1 MTAGK
6 DWQFLYTIHG
16 KDTKNCC
23 TIDYISHNVNSTIT
37 LLLIPSFHPDRFEI
51 NEHPAKAFPKMI
63 KYLYRILA
71 HIFFHHSNLFNSL
84 DEKFKISERLTL
96 YCKKFK
102 IMESKDFII
111 KL

>member
-6 DWQFLYTIHG
+6 DWQFLCTLYC

-23 TIDYISHNVNSTIT
+23 AIDYVSHNIGTTIKV
-37 LLLIPSFHPDRFEI
+37 LLNPSFYPDRFEI
-51 NEHPAKAFPKMI
+51 GNYQAKAFPRMI
-63 KYLYRILA
+63 KYLYRTLA
-71 HIFFHHSNLFNSL
+71 HIFFHHRNLFKTL
-84 DEKFKISERLTL
+84 EDKFKICERLTL